1 MTCFVSFKENH
12 SDENLIHKSDQLHLF
27 FFLTDWITQ
36 IQYPVNIQNK
46 VKVHIREM
54 MTSSSTTKAAEA
66 IAQSNSEALSK
77 IHNFK

>member
-12 SDENLIHKSDQLHLF
+12 SDENLIHKSDQLHFF
-27 FFLTDWITQ
+27 FFLTDLITQ

-66 IAQSNSEALSK
+66 IAQSK
-77 IHNFK
+77 FKSSLKNP